1 MLFRTESISWIFGFA
16 KTSERTDLMFEKVEV
31 SPLSFL
37 QETTE
42 NNKDI
47 MIMPII
53 LIVKRLLFIFDKFGM
68 CIVIEKIQFF

>member
-1 MLFRTESISWIFGFA
+1 
-16 KTSERTDLMFEKVEV
+16 MFEKVEV

-68 CIVIEKIQFF
+68 CIVIEKIQFFWKKVQGRVMSDNENR